1 MRSGDGYSSPQSWTQ
16 TRRSAHLFAAA
27 VADILLFCVR
37 ATAGLER
44 PPVAILY
51 LSTTAV
57 LSSVGTFRVQPR
69 RLVSPQRVE
78 CVFQSFLLV
87 DRSYLPEEF
96 SAAGENSFFCFHDPV
111 RDHASIG
118 FKDGRSI

>member
-1 MRSGDGYSSPQSWTQ
+1 MRSGDAYGSPQSWSQ

-37 ATAGLER
+37 SNAGLER
-44 PPVAILY
+44 PTVAILY
-51 LSTTAV
+51 LSTAAV
-57 LSSVGTFRVQPR
+57 LSSVSTFRVQPR
-69 RLVSPQRVE
+69 RLVRAQRVE

-87 DRSYLPEEF
+87 YRAYLPEEF

-118 FKDGRSI
+118 FKDGGSV